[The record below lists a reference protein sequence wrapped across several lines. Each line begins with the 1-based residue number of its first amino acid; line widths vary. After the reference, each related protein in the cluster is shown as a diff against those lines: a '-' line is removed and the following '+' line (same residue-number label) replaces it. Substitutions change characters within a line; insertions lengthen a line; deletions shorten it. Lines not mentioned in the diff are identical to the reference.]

1 MKQNYFDKASI
12 SCHEWFY
19 WIIKSKMKM
28 MQELKNNNFRPSWNR
43 NSIFDQIR
51 KTNLWCENG
60 YFLIKI
66 ISLFLAWKLFPI
78 LHFVIFN
85 FWRENC
91 LFFIKI
97 VSITFGAKIVTLIC
111 NVGIFS
117 FGRNF
122 HENLKDYFWRK
133 NCYFWSNS

>member
-1 MKQNYFDKASI
+1 MKQNCFYKAII
-12 SCHEWFY
+12 SCHELFY
-19 WIIKSKMKM
+19 WIIKSKIEM
-28 MQELKNNNFRPSWNR
+28 MQQLKNNNFRPWNR

-51 KTNLWCENG
+51 KTNLWRENC